1 MNEEQPWMIP
11 ETWQEHL
18 HETLRAPES
27 RRLIEFVN
35 AQRVDGTVY
44 PAADQVFQALYL
56 TPYDK
61 VRVVI
66 LGHDPYH
73 GEGQAHGLA
82 FSVADGKNP
91 PSLRKILNE
100 LERDPRVSPPASGN
114 LESWA
119 NQGVLLLNT
128 VLTVN
133 AARPNSHRRKGWEQV
148 TDAVIRA
155 VNDGD
160 ERVVCMLW
168 GTAAQKKAHLVKNSE
183 HCVIATA
190 HPAARANAKRPLIGS
205 DAFSRAND
213 ALTERHRGTIDW
225 GRD

>member
-1 MNEEQPWMIP
+1 MIP
-11 ETWQEHL
+11 DTWQEQR
-18 HETLRAPES
+18 HEKLRAPES
-27 RRLIEFVN
+27 RRLIEFVY
-35 AQRVDGTVY
+35 AQRMDGTVY

-66 LGHDPYH
+66 LGQDLYH

-100 LERDPRVSPPASGN
+100 LERYPRVSPPASGN

-133 AARPNSHRRKGWEQV
+133 AARPNSHRRKG
-148 TDAVIRA
+148 
-155 VNDGD
+155 
-160 ERVVCMLW
+160 
-168 GTAAQKKAHLVKNSE
+168 
-183 HCVIATA
+183 
-190 HPAARANAKRPLIGS
+190 
-205 DAFSRAND
+205 
-213 ALTERHRGTIDW
+213 
-225 GRD
+225 